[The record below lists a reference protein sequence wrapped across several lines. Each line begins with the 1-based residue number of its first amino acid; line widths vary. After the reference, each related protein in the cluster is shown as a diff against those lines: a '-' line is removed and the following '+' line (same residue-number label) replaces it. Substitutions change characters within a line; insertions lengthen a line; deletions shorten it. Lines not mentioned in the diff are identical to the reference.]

1 MEAQVWPHSSRVCV
15 CSIFELSSGDD
26 SVGYY
31 IQPTVILTKDP
42 RSITMRDEI
51 FGPVMTV

>member
-1 MEAQVWPHSSRVCV
+1 MEAQVWPRSSRVCV
-15 CSIFELSSGDD
+15 RSIFELSAGDD